1 MNIEEEITMDDN
13 ARLKARIERVLSE
26 ILSDKYD
33 CNITLRFVPK
43 KGRKEEKQNEG
54 A

>member
-1 MNIEEEITMDDN
+1 MEQSYPPD
-13 ARLKARIERVLSE
+13 LKNRIERILSE

-33 CNITLRFVPK
+33 CKVTLTFGPDT
-43 KGRKEEKQNEG
+43 RKEKT